1 MNSVPPPP
9 ATIQQLNGNFIY
21 LSAPWAPTKLWCI
34 VALTVSQRGLMR
46 LTGSG
51 FVKWPQLKRW
61 RGSLS
66 SSHSIVTNTLF
77 IIAERALKHGL
88 LIAVSFDHVDM
99 LKCIEWSLIYS
110 SVWSIHSAL
119 INVISSTCV
128 YQPFHVKTS
137 ALKKGLKQ
145 AWLME
150 VLPCSYQ
157 DPKDPLPTSWCQT
170 PGDSWQDAIILL
182 SDTTLNSP
190 VVATVLLGWC

>member
-1 MNSVPPPP
+1 
-9 ATIQQLNGNFIY
+9 
-21 LSAPWAPTKLWCI
+21 
-34 VALTVSQRGLMR
+34 MR

-77 IIAERALKHGL
+77 IIAITALKHGL

-110 SVWSIHSAL
+110 SVWSIHSAWN
-119 INVISSTCV
+119 NVISSTCV

-150 VLPCSYQ
+150 VLPIRTQRIHCQHPGVRRYYINIRHNIKPSCCSHSITRVVLTLWL
-157 DPKDPLPTSWCQT
+157 DSTSQ
-170 PGDSWQDAIILL
+170 ILAL
-182 SDTTLNSP
+182 
-190 VVATVLLGWC
+190 